1 MTTHN
6 SQQTLLST
14 PTPATKLESRQVRYV
29 DNVAVTCL
37 VRLWRHAKSYNL
49 LLPARPGCASGGGC
63 FWLAVALPADRA
75 RLHLRQ
81 KAEVWLKDLPSAAW
95 CAFDVLYYWQI
106 FRLVESFVVS
116 LWPLFGD

>member
-1 MTTHN
+1 MRKVTTFCFP
-6 SQQTLLST
+6 QDQ
-14 PTPATKLESRQVRYV
+14 
-29 DNVAVTCL
+29 AVPL
-37 VRLWRHAKSYNL
+37 
-49 LLPARPGCASGGGC
+49 GGGC